1 MPHRFTAIATRTPGG
16 WTLSVDDVGTTTS
29 RTLRSAPG
37 MVQGLVARTLS
48 LDPESVAVDVVP
60 DLGAALAGQ
69 VRSAREAV
77 KELEARQQAVAEQS
91 RAVAA
96 ALKASGLSGYDVAS
110 VLGISPQRVSQ
121 LLAAAP
127 AEPAER
133 ERPPIPPLPR
143 HIWRRWDD

>member
-1 MPHRFTAIATRTPGG
+1 MPPRYTATATRSPGG
-16 WTLSVDDVGTTTS
+16 WTLTVDDVGTTTS

-37 MVQGLVARTLS
+37 KVQALVAEHQG
-48 LDPESVAVDVVP
+48 LDPESVAVDVLP
-60 DLGAALAGQ
+60 RLGEALAAQ
-69 VRSAREAV
+69 VRGAREAV
-77 KELEARQQAVAEQS
+77 KELEARQRAVAEQS

-110 VLGISPQRVSQ
+110 VLGVSPQRVSQ
-121 LLAAAP
+121 LLAASP